1 MHNDE
6 LGKALGGSWYDGVI
20 IPDIKTSR
28 KITESNIVSD
38 TVFKDKAV
46 ETLRV
51 IADTLSRSIGYYG
64 STTIIEDNITGN
76 VITKDGF
83 TILQAIKFGQDDTIS
98 NSLLRMIKDVSQSLV
113 ISVGD
118 GSTSAIVTSDSLFA
132 ALDTLKDNPEFK
144 KIPSRIIMDRL
155 HTLSEEIENVLTNEY
170 AVQITEENFDVLQ
183 KIAAVSNNNDEKTGN
198 IIYEIYKE
206 IGKDGFIFM
215 EDTDA
220 DHDFY
225 EITNGIEISRGLVDM
240 VYANKPNSM
249 ESEYL
254 APYILQVNGR
264 LDKNDIDW
272 FADFLGYFYQYRNK
286 PLIVIADAYTTEFA
300 NFLKINKM
308 NNDRNPSIVYEMG
321 VTTFNT
327 NAYPDE
333 FEDLA
338 VYLNGTILDKS
349 NDEVFWNEIGPFVN
363 RDTVRQELF
372 LNRYLGTAR
381 SVMMSKSDSKFVE
394 GAGNKEQID
403 ERISVIQK
411 QIEYFESISNLKE
424 IAPDLFRLNKR
435 IANLQAKIAK
445 LYISGDSKVEKKTR
459 KFLLEDS
466 IFASKSALAN
476 GYISG
481 GNLMIPKIIY
491 QGKVEGSDHID
502 TMLLNAIADSF
513 LFVFDY
519 VLINCGYEDKDSRD
533 EIIQKCLTESSIFN
547 VKSME
552 YESDEDTDI
561 INSVMTDISIMRSVF
576 SIIGLLV
583 TSNQYIAKMPT
594 KL

>member
-445 LYISGDSKVEKKTR
+445 LYISGDSEVEKKTR

-513 LFVFDY
+513 LSVFDY

>member
-445 LYISGDSKVEKKTR
+445 LYISGDSEVEKKTR